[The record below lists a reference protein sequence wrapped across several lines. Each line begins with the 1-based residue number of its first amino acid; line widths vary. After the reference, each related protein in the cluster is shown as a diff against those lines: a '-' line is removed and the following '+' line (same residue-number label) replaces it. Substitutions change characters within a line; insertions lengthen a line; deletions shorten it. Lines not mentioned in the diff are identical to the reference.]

1 MDKRVLQTYA
11 VWAKDNLEQQIEVSL
26 KTLGINGDND
36 FRNAWQN
43 GDYTIID
50 GDPNSYPASL
60 YGRR

>member
-1 MDKRVLQTYA
+1 MDKRLLQTYA

-36 FRNAWQN
+36 FRQAKRS

-50 GDPNSYPASL
+50 GDPNSYCSFA
-60 YGRR
+60 R